1 MSESS
6 AMIAQL
12 EHKPEWISFED
23 FLEAYDGVRAEWV
36 DGKVVEMSPTSDR
49 HADISDFLITLLRVL
64 VASTNAGVVRS
75 SQVAMHIGRVARV
88 PDLLFL
94 KAEHASR
101 LTPSHV
107 EGAAD
112 LAIEIVSPD
121 SRDRDRLQ
129 KFREY
134 EQAGVTEYW
143 IVDPLRETVELYRVD
158 QQGRYALVPPAGD
171 PPRLT
176 SAVLPRFWMDPR
188 WLWSSPIP
196 DPMVVFREWGL
207 I

>member
-1 MSESS
+1 
-6 AMIAQL
+6 MIAQL
-12 EHKPEWISFED
+12 EHKPDLISFEE
-23 FLEAYDGVRAEWV
+23 FLASYDGVRAEWV
-36 DGKVVEMSPTSDR
+36 DGKVEEMSPTSDR

-64 VASTNAGVVRS
+64 VAETGAGVVRS
-75 SQVAMHIGRVARV
+75 SQVAMRLGRVARV

-94 KAEHASR
+94 TAEHASR

-121 SRDRDRLQ
+121 SRHRDRKQ
-129 KFREY
+129 KFLEY

-143 IVDPLRETVELYRVD
+143 IVDPLREMAELYRLDD
-158 QQGRYALVPPAGD
+158 QGHYALVPPAGD
-171 PPRLT
+171 PPRLS
-176 SAVLPRFWMDPR
+176 SAVVPRFWIDPR
-188 WLWSSPIP
+188 WLWSSPMP
-196 DPMVVFREWGL
+196 DPMTVFREWGL